1 MQITKVECK
10 SVLTRSN
17 LPKVDYCIN
26 PYIGCQ
32 HGCIY
37 CYARF
42 MRRFTGHKS
51 KWGHFLDVKINAPQ
65 ILEKQMSKEP
75 KLGTVL
81 LGSVCDAYQPAERE
95 FKVTRQILK
104 VLLKH
109 DFPVSVLTK
118 SALVVRDIDLF
129 KQFSQCEVGLSITN
143 LDSEVSRMIEPIA
156 SLPSKRLQV
165 LDKLHSQGIKT
176 YAFIGPILPG
186 LTDLEEIFFQLK
198 GKVDYVMAESFNLR
212 CGNRDDVLQ
221 VIEQVYPSLFEEY
234 KQGFRRSYWAEVE
247 KTLSHL
253 SSKHHTPLKGF
264 FIHGT

>member
-10 SVLTRSN
+10 SVLTKSN

-42 MRRFTGHKS
+42 MRRFTGHRG

-109 DFPVSVLTK
+109 DFPISVLTK
-118 SALVVRDIDLF
+118 SALVIRDIDLF
-129 KQFSQCEVGLSITN
+129 KRFNQCEVGLTITTLN
-143 LDSEVSRMIEPIA
+143 SKESAVFEPLA
-156 SLPSKRLQV
+156 SSPRQRLQS
-165 LDKLHSQGIKT
+165 LEKLRSQGVKT

-186 LTDLEEIFFQLK
+186 LTDLEEIFSQLER
-198 GKVDYVMAESFNLR
+198 KVDYVMAESLNLR
-212 CGNRDDVLQ
+212 CGNKDDVLE
-221 VIEQVYPSLFEEY
+221 VIAREYPNLLEEY
-234 KQGFRRSYWAEVE
+234 EQGFSRSYWAEVE